1 MKIEGKHMTCD
12 HTKAQFTDWLN
23 KPSTDPEKIRIEKHL
38 AGCPDCQQEFNEHK
52 LLWDMMGEAKVKAP
66 SESMRANFNSMLGEY
81 KGSIKQKDRYSFEN
95 LVQAVR
101 QFIIPQWTVQ
111 LTFSLLL
118 VGLGWLIG
126 FRMNRNEKASTAYTE
141 QIDTLANQIQ
151 EMRQVM
157 MLTLIE
163 NPSATERLRAVS
175 YTNDITHADEKV
187 IEALFSTLNND
198 PNVNVRLV
206 TLEAITQFA
215 NDPLVREQL
224 VHSLTKQDSPMV
236 QVALADVMVKLQEKR
251 SIKAFKQMLRQ
262 DDLNELVKNKI
273 EQTIKD
279 LT

>member
-1 MKIEGKHMTCD
+1 MTCD

-23 KPSTDPEKIRIEKHL
+23 KPATDPEKIRIEKHL
-38 AGCPDCQQEFNEHK
+38 AQCPECMQEFAENK
-52 LLWDMMGEAKVKAP
+52 ALWEMMGDVRIEVP
-66 SESMRANFNSMLGEY
+66 TESMRVNFNSMLADY
-81 KGSIKQKDRYSFEN
+81 KETVKSKDKYSIDT
-95 LVQAVR
+95 LIAAIR
-101 QFIIPQWTVQ
+101 QLIIPQWTVQ
-111 LTFSLLL
+111 LTFSLML
-118 VGLGWLIG
+118 VGLGWVIG
-126 FRMNRNEKASTAYTE
+126 FRMNREPKASTAYNQ
-141 QIDTLANQIQ
+141 QIDTLASQIQ
-151 EMRQVM
+151 EMRQMM

-163 NPSATERLRAVS
+163 NPSASERLRAVS

-215 NDPLVREQL
+215 NDPLVRKEL
-224 VHSLTKQDSPMV
+224 VQSLTHQDSPMV

-251 SIKAFKQMLRQ
+251 SIKAFRQMLRQ
-262 DDLNELVKNKI
+262 ENLNEMVKNKI

>member
-1 MKIEGKHMTCD
+1 MTCD

-23 KPSTDPEKIRIEKHL
+23 NPSTDPEKIRIEKHL
-38 AGCPDCQQEFNEHK
+38 AGCPDCKQEFDENR
-52 LLWDMMGEAKVKAP
+52 LLWEMMGEAKVETP
-66 SESMRANFNSMLGEY
+66 TESMRVNFNSMLGEF
-81 KGSIKQKDRYSFEN
+81 KETVKHKDRYSIDN
-95 LVQAVR
+95 LIQAIR

-118 VGLGWLIG
+118 VGLGWIIG
-126 FRMNRNEKASTAYTE
+126 FRMNRNEKSSTAYNE

-151 EMRQVM
+151 EMRQMM

-175 YTNDITHADEKV
+175 YTNDITHADKKV

-215 NDPLVREQL
+215 SDPLVREEL
-224 VHSLTKQDSPMV
+224 VYSLTKQDSPMV

-262 DDLNELVKNKI
+262 EDLNEFVKNKI